1 MAVGSCGET
10 EAVRGG
16 APDIGVGLG
25 SLVEALGWSWE
36 MGNGDGCDLEVPNY
50 CG

>member
-25 SLVEALGWSWE
+25 SPVDRSFGMEL
-36 MGNGDGCDLEVPNY
+36 GDGEWGRL
-50 CG
+50 